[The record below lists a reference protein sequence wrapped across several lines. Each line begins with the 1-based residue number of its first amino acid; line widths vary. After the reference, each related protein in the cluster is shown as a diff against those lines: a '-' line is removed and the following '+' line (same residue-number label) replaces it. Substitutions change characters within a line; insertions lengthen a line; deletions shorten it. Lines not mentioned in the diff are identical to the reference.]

1 MKQSDVRLKYSS
13 IYRLTLII
21 VIPSSP
27 LKMEMVC
34 LSFMEKA
41 YQKLFHHIC
50 YGLSLSFE
58 EPLINTMYTILFKK
72 KEKKMEMML
81 NFRENKEITCLLTCD

>member
-58 EPLINTMYTILFKK
+58 EPLINTMYTTLFKK
-72 KEKKMEMML
+72 RKENGNDAELQRKQRNNMFVNL
-81 NFRENKEITCLLTCD
+81 